1 MSILNKVDGMD
12 LVDKVD
18 NNLTHL
24 TQTEVWT
31 IVANRGSDQKWE
43 APREAKGRL
52 GL

>member
-1 MSILNKVDGMD
+1 MSFD
-12 LVDKVD
+12 LLIDKKIRKWV
-18 NNLTHL
+18 THL

>member
-1 MSILNKVDGMD
+1 MIRSFYYLF
-12 LVDKVD
+12 
-18 NNLTHL
+18 THL

-43 APREAKGRL
+43 APREAKSRL